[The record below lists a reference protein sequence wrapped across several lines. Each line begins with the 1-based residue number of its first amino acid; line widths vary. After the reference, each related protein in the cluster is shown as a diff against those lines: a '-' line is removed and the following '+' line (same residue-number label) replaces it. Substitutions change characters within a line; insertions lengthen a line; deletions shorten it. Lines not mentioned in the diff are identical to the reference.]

1 MTYNNNENKETVKE
15 YTIDL
20 QRLFVE
26 FLAQDKDL
34 FARVN
39 GIIDPLYFDRELRK
53 GVEFIQEHATG
64 YSALPTREQILATT
78 GLELQEL
85 KDTDDRHQKWFIDEF
100 ETFCK
105 HKALEAAILESADL
119 LEKGEY
125 GPVERKIK
133 EAVQIGLAKHMG
145 TDYWESPA
153 ERIERV
159 RNQRGGT
166 STGWKEIDN
175 KLYGGFNKGELNIFA
190 APSGGGKSLFLQNL
204 ALNWSIAGLN
214 VVYITLELSEELS
227 SMRLDSMIT
236 GMNTRD
242 VFKNAADVDLKVRM
256 QGKKAGKLQI
266 VQLPNGITINAITS
280 YLREYEVKNDVKVDA
295 ICIDY
300 LDLMMPAQSK
310 VNPSDL
316 YIKDKFVSEEMRNFA
331 VEHDILFATA
341 SQLNR
346 AAVEETEFD
355 HSHIAGGLSKI
366 QTADNVIGIFTSQA
380 MRERGRYQVQ
390 FMKTRSSSG
399 VGQKV
404 DLKFDIAGL
413 RIEDLDE
420 DDEGSTM
427 HQPSAMFEK
436 IKAQNKTSHQEKNIA
451 ENSVV
456 GNTIDGHD
464 KLRSMLKRSNS

>member
-1 MTYNNNENKETVKE
+1 MSEQVKE
-15 YTIDL
+15 YNIDL

-39 GIIDPLYFDRELRK
+39 GIIDPIYFDRELRK
-53 GVEFIQEHATG
+53 AVEFIQEHAAG
-64 YSALPTREQILATT
+64 YSALPTLEQIKATT
-78 GLELQEL
+78 NIELQEL
-85 KDTDDRHQKWFIDEF
+85 KDVDERHQNWFIDEF

-105 HKALEAAILESADL
+105 HKALEGAILQSADM
-119 LEKGEY
+119 LEKGQY

-145 TDYWESPA
+145 TDYWQDPA

-166 STGWKEIDN
+166 STGWKDIDN
-175 KLYGGFNKGELNIFA
+175 KLYGGFNRGELNIFA

-242 VFKNAADVDLKVRM
+242 VFKNKDDVDLKVRM

-266 VQLPNGITINAITS
+266 VQLPNGITVNSISS
-280 YLREYEVKNDVKVDA
+280 YLREFEVKNDIKVD
-295 ICIDY
+295 CVLVDY

-310 VNPSDL
+310 VSPSDL
-316 YIKDKFVSEEMRNFA
+316 YIKDKFVSEELRNFA
-331 VEHDILFATA
+331 TEHDLLFATA

-346 AAVEETEFD
+346 AAVEEVEFD

-380 MRERGRYQVQ
+380 MRERGRYQIQ

-399 VGQKV
+399 VGSKV

-413 RIEDLDE
+413 RIEDLD
-420 DDEGSTM
+420 DDDAGSTM
-427 HQPSAMFEK
+427 HQPSAMFDK
-436 IKAQNKTSHQEKNIA
+436 IKAQNKITHQEKNIA

-456 GNTIDGHD
+456 DNTISGHD

>member
-1 MTYNNNENKETVKE
+1 
-15 YTIDL
+15 
-20 QRLFVE
+20 LFS
-26 FLAQDKDL
+26 
-34 FARVN
+34 RVN

-53 GVEFIQEHATG
+53 GVEFIQEHAMN
-64 YSALPTREQILATT
+64 YSALPTRDQILATT

-85 KDTDDRHQKWFIDEF
+85 KDVDDRHQKWFIDEF

-105 HKALEAAILESADL
+105 HKALESAILESADL

-133 EAVQIGLAKHMG
+133 EAVGIGLAKHMG

-159 RNQRGGT
+159 RNARGGT
-166 STGWKEIDN
+166 STGWRDIDQ
-175 KLYGGFNKGELNIFA
+175 KLYGGFNRGELNIFA
-190 APSGGGKSLFLQNL
+190 AASGGGKSLFLQNL

-214 VVYITLELSEELS
+214 VVYISLELSEELS

-236 GMNTRD
+236 GMNTKE
-242 VFKNAADVDLKVRM
+242 VFKNVDDVDLKVRM

-280 YLREYEVKNDVKVDA
+280 YMREYETKNDLKIDA
-295 ICIDY
+295 VLIDY

-310 VNPSDL
+310 VSPSDL
-316 YIKDKFVSEEMRNFA
+316 FIKDKFVSEEMRNFA
-331 VEHDILFATA
+331 VENDILFATA

-346 AAVEETEFD
+346 AAVEEVEFD
-355 HSHIAGGLSKI
+355 HSHISGGLSKI

-404 DLKFDIAGL
+404 DLAFDIGGL
-413 RIEDLDE
+413 RIKDLD
-420 DDEGSTM
+420 DDEAGSTM
-427 HQPSAMFEK
+427 NQPSAIFDK
-436 IKAQNKTSHQEKNIA
+436 IKSQNKVSHQEKNIA

-456 GNTIDGHD
+456 ENTIQGHD

>member
-1 MTYNNNENKETVKE
+1 MNEQVKE
-15 YTIDL
+15 YNIDL

-34 FARVN
+34 FSRVN

-53 GVEFIQEHATG
+53 GVEFIQEHAMN
-64 YSALPTREQILATT
+64 YSALPTRDQILATT

-85 KDTDDRHQKWFIDEF
+85 KDVDDRHQKWFIDEF

-105 HKALEAAILESADL
+105 HKALESAILESADL

-133 EAVQIGLAKHMG
+133 EAVGIGLAKHMG

-159 RNQRGGT
+159 RNARGGT
-166 STGWKEIDN
+166 STGWRDIDQ
-175 KLYGGFNKGELNIFA
+175 KLYGGFNRGELNIFA
-190 APSGGGKSLFLQNL
+190 AASGGGKSLFLQNL

-214 VVYITLELSEELS
+214 VVYISLELSEELS

-236 GMNTRD
+236 GMNTKE
-242 VFKNAADVDLKVRM
+242 VFKNVDDVDLKVRM

-280 YLREYEVKNDVKVDA
+280 YMREYETKNDLKIDA
-295 ICIDY
+295 VLIDY

-310 VNPSDL
+310 VSPSDL
-316 YIKDKFVSEEMRNFA
+316 FIKDKFVSEEMRNFA
-331 VEHDILFATA
+331 VENDILFATA

-346 AAVEETEFD
+346 AAVEEVEFD
-355 HSHIAGGLSKI
+355 HSHISGGLSKI

-404 DLKFDIAGL
+404 DLAFDIGGL
-413 RIEDLDE
+413 RIKDLD
-420 DDEGSTM
+420 DDEAGSTM
-427 HQPSAMFEK
+427 NQPSAIFDK
-436 IKAQNKTSHQEKNIA
+436 IKSQNKVSHQEKNIA

-456 GNTIDGHD
+456 ENTIQGHD

>member
-1 MTYNNNENKETVKE
+1 MNEQVKE
-15 YTIDL
+15 YNIDL

-34 FARVN
+34 FSRVN

-53 GVEFIQEHATG
+53 GVEFIQEHAMN
-64 YSALPTREQILATT
+64 YSALPTRDQILATT

-85 KDTDDRHQKWFIDEF
+85 KDVDDRHQKWFVDEF
-100 ETFCK
+100 ETFCR

-133 EAVQIGLAKHMG
+133 EAVNIGLAKHMG

-159 RNQRGGT
+159 RNARGGQ
-166 STGWKEIDN
+166 STGWRDIDQ
-175 KLYGGFNKGELNIFA
+175 KLYGGFNRGELNIFA
-190 APSGGGKSLFLQNL
+190 AASGGGKSLFLQNL

-214 VVYITLELSEELS
+214 VVYISLELSEELS

-236 GMNTRD
+236 GMNTKE
-242 VFKNAADVDLKVRM
+242 VFKNVDDVDLKVRM
-256 QGKKAGKLQI
+256 AGKKAGKLQI
-266 VQLPNGITINAITS
+266 VQLPNGITINTITS
-280 YLREYEVKNDVKVDA
+280 YMREYETKNDLKIDA
-295 ICIDY
+295 VLIDY

-310 VNPSDL
+310 VSPSDL
-316 YIKDKFVSEEMRNFA
+316 FIKDKFVSEEMRNFA

-346 AAVEETEFD
+346 SAVEEVEFD
-355 HSHIAGGLSKI
+355 HSHISGGLSKI

-404 DLKFDIAGL
+404 DLAFDIGGL
-413 RIEDLDE
+413 RIKDLD
-420 DDEGSTM
+420 DDDVGSSM
-427 HQPSAMFEK
+427 NQPSAIFDK
-436 IKAQNKTSHQEKNIA
+436 IKSQNKTSHQEKNIA

-456 GNTIDGHD
+456 ENTIQGHD

>member
-1 MTYNNNENKETVKE
+1 MNEQVKE
-15 YTIDL
+15 YNIDL

-34 FARVN
+34 FSRVN

-53 GVEFIQEHATG
+53 GVEFIQEHAMN
-64 YSALPTREQILATT
+64 YSALPTRDQILATT

-85 KDTDDRHQKWFIDEF
+85 KDVDDRHQKWFIDEF

-105 HKALEAAILESADL
+105 HKALESAILESADL

-133 EAVQIGLAKHMG
+133 EAVGIGLAKHMG

-159 RNQRGGT
+159 RNARGGQ
-166 STGWKEIDN
+166 STGWRDIDQ
-175 KLYGGFNKGELNIFA
+175 KLYGGFNRGELNIFA
-190 APSGGGKSLFLQNL
+190 AASGGGKSLFLQNL

-214 VVYITLELSEELS
+214 VVYISLELSEELS

-236 GMNTRD
+236 GMNTKE
-242 VFKNAADVDLKVRM
+242 VFKNVDDVDLKVRM

-280 YLREYEVKNDVKVDA
+280 YMREYETKNDLKIDA
-295 ICIDY
+295 MLIDY

-310 VNPSDL
+310 VSPSDL
-316 YIKDKFVSEEMRNFA
+316 FIKDKFVSEEMRNFA

-346 AAVEETEFD
+346 AAVEEVEFD
-355 HSHIAGGLSKI
+355 HSHISGGLSKI

-404 DLKFDIAGL
+404 DLAFDIGGL
-413 RIEDLDE
+413 RIKDLD
-420 DDEGSTM
+420 DDEAGSTM
-427 HQPSAMFEK
+427 NQPSAIFDK
-436 IKAQNKTSHQEKNIA
+436 IKSQNKVTHQEKNIA

-456 GNTIDGHD
+456 ENTISGHD

>member
-1 MTYNNNENKETVKE
+1 MNEQVKE
-15 YTIDL
+15 YNIEL
-20 QRLFVE
+20 QKLFVE

-53 GVEFIQEHATG
+53 GVEFIQEHVAG
-64 YSALPTREQILATT
+64 YSALPTLEQIKATT
-78 GLELQEL
+78 NIELQEL
-85 KDTDDRHQKWFIDEF
+85 KDVDERHQNWFIDEF

-105 HKALEAAILESADL
+105 HKALEGAILDSADM
-119 LEKGEY
+119 LEKGQY
-125 GPVERKIK
+125 GPVERRIK

-145 TDYWESPA
+145 TDYWEDPA

-175 KLYGGFNKGELNIFA
+175 KLYGGFNRGELNIFA

-242 VFKNAADVDLKVRM
+242 VFKNKDDVDLKVRM

-266 VQLPNGITINAITS
+266 VQLPNGVTINAISS
-280 YLREYEVKNDVKVDA
+280 YLREFEVKNDIKVDA
-295 ICIDY
+295 VLIDY

-310 VNPSDL
+310 VSPSDL

-346 AAVEETEFD
+346 AAVEEVEFD
-355 HSHIAGGLSKI
+355 HSHIAGGLSKV

-404 DLKFDIAGL
+404 DLKFDISGL

-420 DDEGSTM
+420 DEAGSTM
-427 HQPSAMFEK
+427 NQPSAIFDK
-436 IKAQNKTSHQEKNIA
+436 IKSQNKISHQEKNIA

-456 GNTIDGHD
+456 DSTIAGHD

>member
-1 MTYNNNENKETVKE
+1 MNEQVKE
-15 YTIDL
+15 YNVDL

-53 GVEFIQEHATG
+53 AVEFIQEHAAG
-64 YSALPTREQILATT
+64 YSALPTLEQIRATT
-78 GLELQEL
+78 NVELQEL
-85 KDTDDRHQKWFIDEF
+85 KDVDERHQNWFIDEF

-105 HKALEAAILESADL
+105 HKALEGAILESADM
-119 LEKGEY
+119 LEKGQY

-145 TDYWESPA
+145 TDYWEDPA

-166 STGWKEIDN
+166 STGWKEIDS
-175 KLYGGFNKGELNIFA
+175 KLYGGFNRGELNIFA

-242 VFKNAADVDLKVRM
+242 VFKNKDDVDLKVRM

-266 VQLPNGITINAITS
+266 VQLPNGITINSVSS
-280 YLREYEVKNDVKVDA
+280 YLREFEVKNDIKVDA
-295 ICIDY
+295 VLIDY

-310 VNPSDL
+310 VSPSDL

-346 AAVEETEFD
+346 AAVEEVEFD
-355 HSHIAGGLSKI
+355 HSHIAGGLSKV

-390 FMKTRSSSG
+390 FMKTRSSSV

-404 DLKFDIAGL
+404 DLKFDISGL

-420 DDEGSTM
+420 DEAGSTIN
-427 HQPSAMFEK
+427 QPSAMFEK
-436 IKAQNKTSHQEKNIA
+436 IKAQNKVSHQEKNIA

-456 GNTIDGHD
+456 ENTIAGHD